1 MPKTLLLA
9 DDSVTIQKVVG
20 IIFATED
27 YRIVAVE
34 NGDDALRRAREARP
48 DIVLADA
55 VMPRMNGYEL
65 CQAIKADP
73 QLADVPVLLLAG
85 TFEPFD
91 EARAR
96 AARADGHIAK
106 PFESHALLTRVREL
120 VEGVTIE
127 APPQPY
133 ARSAPPAAIP
143 QAPPPGPPRRAVP
156 PPFAPPSRPAPR
168 AGVAIPPAGARPGPL
183 PVPGARGPGLRPPM
197 PGIPR
202 PSAGAVRPPPFPPAG
217 TAARGAS
224 PAPRPFAP
232 APPRPAAPVR
242 PPPPPEPFGF
252 APPLAADDDWSD
264 VSSGEI
270 ALRPP
275 PQAPRR
281 EAPAPAAPPPAPVA
295 HAAPLAH
302 AAPAADGGEAA
313 LRLALSQASREV
325 IERIAWEV
333 VPQLAEV
340 IIREHVERLVNE
352 RQKR

>member
-9 DDSVTIQKVVG
+9 DDSVTIQKVVA
-20 IIFATED
+20 IVFATED
-27 YRIVAVE
+27 YRITSVD
-34 NGDDALRRAREARP
+34 NGEDALRKARETRP

-120 VEGVTIE
+120 VEGVSAE
-127 APPQPY
+127 PPPQPY
-133 ARSAPPAAIP
+133 ARGPAAPAPSRIP
-143 QAPPPGPPRRAVP
+143 TSVPPPVPPRRAVP
-156 PPFAPPSRPAPR
+156 PPFAPPTRPAPR
-168 AGVAIPPAGARPGPL
+168 AGAMPMPGAGVRPGALPAPAARPM
-183 PVPGARGPGLRPPM
+183 GARPPM
-197 PGIPR
+197 PGVPR
-202 PSAGAVRPPPFPPAG
+202 PSGAPVRPPPFPPAG
-217 TAARGAS
+217 SAARGVS

-232 APPRPAAPVR
+232 APPRSAPPVR

-252 APPLAADDDWSD
+252 APPMASDDDWSD
-264 VSSGEI
+264 VSTGEV

-275 PQAPRR
+275 VQAPRR
-281 EAPAPAAPPPAPVA
+281 ESHPPV
-295 HAAPLAH
+295 
-302 AAPAADGGEAA
+302 AAPAAAPGVSPVVAVDGGEAA
-313 LRLALSQASREV
+313 LRLAISQASREV